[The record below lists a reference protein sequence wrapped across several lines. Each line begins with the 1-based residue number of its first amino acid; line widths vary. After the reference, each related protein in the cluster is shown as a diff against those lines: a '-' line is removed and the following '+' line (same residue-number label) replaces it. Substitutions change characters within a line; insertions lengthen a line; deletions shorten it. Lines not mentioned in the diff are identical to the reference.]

1 MSQNVTRT
9 YYDCRNKESFSAT
22 YERAT
27 KNGTEG
33 WGRSWQT
40 PNFGMAC
47 AEQEIKTL
55 WEPDP
60 AEPLVPADITNMT
73 QCTIHTDGSVTWVE
87 HIALPDGT
95 FLPTKT
101 CHSVIS
107 RGAERHNGVDEAG
120 PGERWVKPSGGREG
134 SSNPAV
140 PTTNKTSTEE
150 DTDKSHEAE
159 VFRTE
164 HRQVQDDEPGQ
175 TSLVPFS
182 QVGQTGV
189 GTQTDPAPSDYTPPG
204 DGSKLIGHPEL
215 ESWVIASGSSADES
229 STSPA
234 PVPNWWETTFR
245 SIFSRG
251 SKGE

>member
-1 MSQNVTRT
+1 MTEP
-9 YYDCRNKESFSAT
+9 YYRV
-22 YERAT
+22 Y
-27 KNGTEG
+27 
-33 WGRSWQT
+33 WGRNIDRSA
-40 PNFGMAC
+40 FR
-47 AEQEIKTL
+47 
-55 WEPDP
+55 
-60 AEPLVPADITNMT
+60 
-73 QCTIHTDGSVTWVE
+73 VE
-87 HIALPDGT
+87 HAKSESGDWTYASSCGYDQTSMDATAPRNADTLEE
-95 FLPTKT
+95 
-101 CHSVIS
+101 C
-107 RGAERHNGVDEAG
+107 
-120 PGERWVKPSGGREG
+120 GGREG